1 MSFQL
6 ENQIADNFPYRLQGT
21 KMITWSSL
29 QMKWGRCLKV
39 WNRGLLWCICPC
51 SPTRRFCISK
61 HSQKPQLLLTPDLKS
76 SRTSRRQQL
85 KQLWTRYT
93 RQKTFKAF
101 KKGFF
106 FFPHCPFNSS
116 LLHVAPLIRNLGY
129 HPWINLCSVLERVR
143 DGRYILLT
151 LLFCHWSKKQHLYM
165 IFTFFC
171 KMITLTTVWHCMP
184 MKDLHK
190 EKTKGSSLAYHSC
203 LLKPKDGQM

>member
-106 FFPHCPFNSS
+106 FPHCPFNSS

-129 HPWINLCSVLERVR
+129 HPWINLCSVVERVR

-151 LLFCHWSKKQHLYM
+151 LFVIGVKSN
-165 IFTFFC
+165 IFTWSSHSSA
-171 KMITLTTVWHCMP
+171 KW
-184 MKDLHK
+184 LHLQLCGTACQW
-190 EKTKGSSLAYHSC
+190 KTCTKR
-203 LLKPKDGQM
+203 KPKDHL